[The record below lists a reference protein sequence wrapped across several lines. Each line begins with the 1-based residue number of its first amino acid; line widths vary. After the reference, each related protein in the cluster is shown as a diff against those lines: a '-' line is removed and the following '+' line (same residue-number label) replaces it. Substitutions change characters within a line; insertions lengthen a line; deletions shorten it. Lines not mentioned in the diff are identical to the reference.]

1 MNSAGKA
8 IESVL
13 SAIDWRKIKG
23 YHKKLGI
30 LWEFTDDKET
40 TQRIPT
46 VAELKDELR
55 SILHHMHGEELSYIS
70 YGNWIIFW
78 EQETSLVG
86 DIRVIF
92 RVADFHF
99 ASTQSN
105 DTLDE
110 ELKRAI
116 EQENYEYAAYLR
128 DQKKDS
134 TR

>member
-8 IESVL
+8 IENVL
-13 SAIDWRKIKG
+13 NAIDWRKIKG

-30 LWEFTDDKET
+30 LWEFTHDKET

-55 SILHHMHGEELSYIS
+55 SILHHMHSEELGYIS

-78 EQETSLVG
+78 EQESSLAG

-110 ELKRAI
+110 ELKRAL

>member
-13 SAIDWRKIKG
+13 RAIDWKKIKG

-30 LWEFTDDKET
+30 LWEFTCDKET

-46 VAELKDELR
+46 VAELKDDLR
-55 SILHHMHGEELSYIS
+55 SILHHMHSEELGYIS

-78 EQETSLVG
+78 EHESSLVG

-99 ASTQSN
+99 ASTQN
-105 DTLDE
+105 NALLDDA
-110 ELKRAI
+110 LKKAI
-116 EQENYEYAAYLR
+116 EQENYEYAAFLR

-134 TR
+134 IR